1 MNINHL
7 HDKDIRGQASI
18 DNLIRLALAE
28 DIGSGDITTNLL
40 ISEGQRGE
48 AYVMSKE
55 DMILSGI
62 GVFKKALMSAH
73 SFYSDSLIPLKF
85 KDRFKDG
92 DLIKSGKKIIEVTGN
107 MRTLLTGERTALN
120 FLQRMSGIATHT
132 KKFVDEVAK
141 PALSSETRLLRYAR
155 NDMSEG
161 ASPRNDK
168 VKIIDTR
175 KTTPNLRILEK
186 YAVRCGG
193 GLNHRF
199 GLYDG
204 ILIKDNHIK
213 AAGGIIKAV
222 KRVRDNAPHLMKIE
236 VETKSLKEVKDAL
249 KCEADVI
256 MLDNMD
262 IPAIKKAVKLIDKRA
277 LIEVSGGVNLKNV
290 AQIAAT
296 GVDYISIGA
305 LTHSARGVDI
315 SMEIK

>member
-1 MNINHL
+1 MN
-7 HDKDIRGQASI
+7 SI
-18 DNLIRLALAE
+18 DNLINLALAE
-28 DIGSGDITTNLL
+28 DVGSGDITTDAIVSQNVK
-40 ISEGQRGE
+40 GE
-48 AYVMSKE
+48 AYVMAKE

-62 GVFKKALMSAH
+62 GVFKKVLMSAH

-85 KDRFKDG
+85 RDMFKDG
-92 DLIKSGKKIIEVTGN
+92 DLIKNVKKIIEVTGD

-120 FLQRMSGIATHT
+120 FLQRMSGIATLT
-132 KKFVDEVAK
+132 KKFMDEVAS
-141 PALSSETRLLRYAR
+141 AL
-155 NDMSEG
+155 
-161 ASPRNDK
+161 PRNDK

-175 KTTPNLRILEK
+175 KTTPALRILEK

-213 AAGGIIKAV
+213 AGGGIVKAV
-222 KRVRDNAPHLMKIE
+222 KKIREGAHHLMKIE
-236 VETKSLKEVKDAL
+236 VEAKSIKEVGDAL
-249 KCEADVI
+249 KCKADVI
-256 MLDNMD
+256 ILDNMD

-277 LIEVSGGVNLKNV
+277 LIEVSGGVNLSNV
-290 AQIAAT
+290 SEIAET

>member
-1 MNINHL
+1 MN
-7 HDKDIRGQASI
+7 SI
-18 DNLIRLALAE
+18 DNLINLALAE
-28 DIGSGDITTNLL
+28 DVGSGDITTDAIVSQNVK
-40 ISEGQRGE
+40 GE
-48 AYVMSKE
+48 AYVMAKE

-62 GVFKKALMSAH
+62 GVFKKVLMSAH

-85 KDRFKDG
+85 RDRFKDG
-92 DLIKSGKKIIEVTGN
+92 DLIKNGKKIIEVTGD

-120 FLQRMSGIATHT
+120 FLQRMSGIATLT
-132 KKFVDEVAK
+132 KKFMDEVAS
-141 PALSSETRLLRYAR
+141 AL
-155 NDMSEG
+155 
-161 ASPRNDK
+161 PRNDK

-175 KTTPNLRILEK
+175 KTTPALRILEK

-213 AAGGIIKAV
+213 AGGGIVKAV
-222 KRVRDNAPHLMKIE
+222 KKIREGAHHLMKIE
-236 VETKSLKEVKDAL
+236 VEAKSIKEVGDAL
-249 KCEADVI
+249 KCKADVI

-277 LIEVSGGVNLKNV
+277 LIEVSGGVNLSNV
-290 AQIAAT
+290 SEIAET

>member
-1 MNINHL
+1 MDINHPSV
-7 HDKDIRGQASI
+7 DS
-18 DNLIRLALAE
+18 LIRLALIE
-28 DIGSGDITTNLL
+28 DVGSGDITTDAI
-40 ISEGQRGE
+40 ISQNVKGK
-48 AYVMSKE
+48 AYVMAKE

-62 GVFKKALMSAH
+62 GIFKKVLMAAH
-73 SFYSDSLIPLKF
+73 SSYSDSVIPLKF
-85 KDRFKDG
+85 RDRFKDG
-92 DLIKSGKKIIEVTGN
+92 DLIKSGKKIIEVTGD

-132 KKFVDEVAK
+132 KKFVDSVKGFKA
-141 PALSSETRLLRYAR
+141 
-155 NDMSEG
+155 
-161 ASPRNDK
+161 
-168 VKIIDTR
+168 KIIDTR

-193 GLNHRF
+193 GINHRF

-222 KRVRDNAPHLMKIE
+222 KRVRDNTPNLMKIE
-236 VETKSLKEVKDAL
+236 VETKSLKEVKDTL
-249 KCEADVI
+249 ECKADVI

-262 IPAIKKAVKLIDKRA
+262 IPTIKRAVKLIDKRA
-277 LIEVSGGVNLKNV
+277 FVEVSGGVSLKNV
-290 AQIAAT
+290 VEIAAT

-305 LTHSARGVDI
+305 LTHSARAVDI